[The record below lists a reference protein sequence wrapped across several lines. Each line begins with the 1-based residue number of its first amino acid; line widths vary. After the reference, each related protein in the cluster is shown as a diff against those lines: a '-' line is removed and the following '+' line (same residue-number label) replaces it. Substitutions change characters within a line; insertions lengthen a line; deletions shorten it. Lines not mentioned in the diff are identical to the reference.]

1 MMEKVEK
8 IIRFVDKY
16 IVPLWIFAA
25 GFACGALYGLIKT
38 LLIIG

>member
-1 MMEKVEK
+1 MEK
-8 IIRFVDKY
+8 IINFIDKY
-16 IVPLWIFAA
+16 IVPIWIFVA